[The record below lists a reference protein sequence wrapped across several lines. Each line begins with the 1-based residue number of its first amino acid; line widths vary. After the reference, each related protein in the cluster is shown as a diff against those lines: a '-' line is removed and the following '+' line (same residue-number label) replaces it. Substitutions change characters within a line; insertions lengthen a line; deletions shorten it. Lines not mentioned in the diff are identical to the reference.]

1 MSASCVG
8 ELEGARKRKNLKYKE
23 KIRKSAKNSL
33 MRMCKKKRAKSSLL
47 RMSASGVGE
56 LVGARGMSYTHE
68 FRDEVVSEE
77 ANA

>member
-1 MSASCVG
+1 
-8 ELEGARKRKNLKYKE
+8 
-23 KIRKSAKNSL
+23 

-56 LVGARGMSYTHE
+56 LVGARGVSYTHE